1 MALEKLV
8 KPHILEIKPYQPGK
22 PVEELERELGISG
35 AIKIASNENPHGP
48 SPKAVA
54 AMREA
59 LDDMNRYPDGAAFTL
74 RAKLAERFGVEPRQL
89 VFGCGADEILELLA
103 KSFLGPGDEVVYAWP
118 SFAMYPVVVKGMGA
132 TSVQV
137 PLDEDLQHD
146 LEAMAKAVTDRTK
159 MVILCNPN
167 NPTGTAF
174 GAKEFEAFLAALPD
188 DLILVVDEVYWDFA
202 RSDDLP
208 DTLGCIARRPGTISV
223 RSFSKLYGL
232 AGMRIGYGICD
243 PELAD
248 ILDRARHPFN
258 VSRLAEVA
266 AVAAL
271 DDSEHVERTLRCN
284 REGADMIQRELEAIG
299 LRVWPTDTNFM
310 LVQVDRPGVEA
321 YEALLR
327 EGVIV
332 RPLPGTGLDRH
343 VRVTI
348 GTAEENAR
356 LVAALRKWVGS
367 AEGQP
372 PAEG

>member
-1 MALEKLV
+1 MALEKIV
-8 KPHILEIKPYQPGK
+8 KPHILEIRPYKPGK
-22 PVEELERELGISG
+22 PVEELERELGIAG

-48 SPKAVA
+48 SPKALA
-54 AMREA
+54 AMRDA
-59 LDDMNRYPDGAAFTL
+59 LDEMHRYPDGALFSL
-74 RAKLAERFGVEPRQL
+74 RGKLADRLGVAPSQL
-89 VFGCGADEILELLA
+89 VFGCGADEVLELLA

-118 SFAMYPVVVKGMGA
+118 SFAMYPLIVKGMGA

-137 PLDEDLQHD
+137 PLDDDLNHD
-146 LEAMAKAVTDRTK
+146 LEAMAKAVNANTK
-159 MVILCNPN
+159 MVIVCNPN
-167 NPTGTAF
+167 NPTGTSF
-174 GAKEFEAFLAALPD
+174 GAAAFEAFVASLPN

-208 DTLGCIARRPGTISV
+208 DTLGCLARRPGTISV

-271 DDSEHVERTLRCN
+271 DDTEHVERTLKRN
-284 REGADMIQRELEAIG
+284 REGADYLTRELEALG
-299 LRVWPTDTNFM
+299 FEVWPTDTNFM
-310 LVQVDRPGVEA
+310 LVRGDRPGLKI
-321 YEALLR
+321 YDDLLN

-332 RPLPGTGLDRH
+332 RPLPGTGLDDH
-343 VRVTI
+343 VRLTI
-348 GTAEENAR
+348 GTPEENER
-356 LVAALRKWVGS
+356 LVKGMRKLVEARRKLGE
-367 AEGQP
+367 EGR
-372 PAEG
+372 